1 MVMNIGIRPALKYMV
16 ITMKRYQNLRCH
28 IFSWVN
34 IKPRNALAITVSTV
48 PMTVRATEMKAEV
61 VRPLSAKTCL

>member
-1 MVMNIGIRPALKYMV
+1 
-16 ITMKRYQNLRCH
+16 MKRYQNLRCH

-34 IKPRNALAITVSTV
+34 MKPRNALAITVSTV